1 MKKKKPLN
9 QMIYLPDYFTGIIS
23 QSLQKE
29 VNSEI
34 LYWDFGKE
42 ANETIKLQIEQLL
55 NYIVETVKN
64 KEERRNRYLLPLKY
78 LLCYVKN
85 SGLQDIL
92 KMEADQEVE
101 IALML
106 GKQMGESDVNATKFI
121 AFCRKT
127 LFLEAKEINWEANVW
142 YVEKLN
148 ISPERYSLNSTIDS
162 FSFLDIRREDNRKM
176 LQEYLKYLF
185 VVTNLNLGTIR
196 VKQTY
201 IKEFLK
207 YLEKQE
213 KAITTIDDNSVKEYF
228 EKLSIQRIS
237 PQSYNNNIQAVMIF
251 LQYLQMKDYINQF
264 TISAFFYKKKSY
276 PKNREVRD
284 LDKKLDLFTLYLS
297 EFPEQLRI
305 MSLILLYTG
314 INKGKLFLLRNAD
327 FYYENEDSWMKVTGT
342 NRSVPIPD
350 ILHLLVL
357 RYSEKNHIDIERL
370 LFLNRDKKYTARN
383 FEEAITKQCLKF
395 GILDGEYVFK
405 GNGHQKELCK
415 ALYRNGTSIQ
425 AIREYMGYSTDETVK
440 KYIGWVDEEVARK
453 SNELFKQEERS
464 LGGNLLM
471 AKYKKMNEANQQE
484 SERKIQLAVAEI
496 HRTVSEGKP
505 ISVSELSRNTGL
517 SKGFF
522 YKNEQVRSLLN
533 EEKEKQDQG
542 TLARIK
548 REVRDKSLEKQVELY
563 QREIKKLLNENE
575 DLKKENRKLVRALN
589 KLQKE
594 VK

>member
-1 MKKKKPLN
+1 MNAK
-9 QMIYLPDYFTGIIS
+9 DV
-23 QSLQKE
+23 E
-29 VNSEI
+29 SEI
-34 LYWDFGKE
+34 LYGDFGRDV
-42 ANETIKLQIEQLL
+42 AQTVKLQIELLL
-55 NYIVETVKN
+55 NYVVKSVKN
-64 KEERRNRYLLPLKY
+64 KEERRNKYLFPLKY

-92 KMEADQEVE
+92 KMDADQEAE

-106 GKQMGESDVNATKFI
+106 RNQMGESNVNATKFI

-148 ISPERYSLNSTIDS
+148 ISPERYSLSSTIDS

-185 VVTNLNLGTIR
+185 VVTNLNLGTVRI
-196 VKQTY
+196 KQTY

-213 KAITTIDDNSVKEYF
+213 KAITMIDGNSVKEYF

-237 PQSYNNNIQAVMIF
+237 SQSYNSKIQAVTIF
-251 LQYLQMKDYINQF
+251 LQYLQMKDYVNHFAILV
-264 TISAFFYKKKSY
+264 FFYKKKSY
-276 PKNREVRD
+276 PKNYEVRD
-284 LDKKLDLFTLYLS
+284 LDKKLELLMLHLS
-297 EFPEQLRI
+297 EFPEQLRL

-314 INKGKLFLLRNAD
+314 INKGKMFLLRNVD
-327 FYYENEDSWMKVTGT
+327 FYYENENSWMKVPGT

-370 LFLNRDKKYTARN
+370 LFLNRDKKYTARS

-405 GNGHQKELCK
+405 GNEYQKELCK

-425 AIREYMGYSTDETVK
+425 AIREYMGYSTYETVK

-453 SNELFKQEERS
+453 SDEFFKQEERS
-464 LGGNLLM
+464 LRGNLLM
-471 AKYKKMNEANQQE
+471 AKYEKMNEANQQE

-542 TLARIK
+542 TFARIK

-563 QREIKKLLNENE
+563 QREIKRLLNENE
-575 DLKKENRKLVRALN
+575 NLKKENRKLVRALN

>member
-1 MKKKKPLN
+1 MDIIKG
-9 QMIYLPDYFTGIIS
+9 TIS
-23 QSLQKE
+23 QSFQEE
-29 VNSEI
+29 VDPES
-34 LYWDFGKE
+34 LYWDLRKKADE
-42 ANETIKLQIEQLL
+42 SVNLQIEQLL
-55 NYIVETVKN
+55 YYIIKMGRNT
-64 KEERRNRYLLPLKY
+64 EERRNRYLLPLKY
-78 LLCYVKN
+78 LLCYAEN
-85 SGLQDIL
+85 SGFQNIL
-92 KMEADQEVE
+92 RMDTAQEKE
-101 IALML
+101 FASLL
-106 GKQMGESDVNATKFI
+106 RKQAGGFDVNATKFI
-121 AFCRKT
+121 AFCRKI
-127 LFLEAKEINWEANVW
+127 LFLEAKEIDWEANVW

-148 ISPERYSLNSTIDS
+148 ISPERYSLSSTIES
-162 FSFLDIRREDNRKM
+162 FSFLDIRLKDNRKM
-176 LQEYLKYLF
+176 LQEYMKYLF
-185 VVTNLNLGTIR
+185 TVTNLNLGTIR
-196 VKQTY
+196 IKQTY
-201 IKEFLK
+201 IKGFLK

-213 KAITTIDDNSVKEYF
+213 KAITTIDANSVKEYF

-237 PQSYNNNIQAVMIF
+237 PQSYNNKIQAVTIF
-251 LQYLQMKDYINQF
+251 LQYLQMKDYVNHFAIPV
-264 TISAFFYKKKSY
+264 FFYKKKSY
-276 PKNREVRD
+276 PKNHEIRD
-284 LDKKLDLFTLYLS
+284 LDKKLDLLTLHLS

-314 INKGKLFLLRNAD
+314 IDKGKMFLLRNVD
-327 FYYENEDSWMKVTGT
+327 FYYENEDSWMKVPGT

-370 LFLNRDKKYTARN
+370 LFLNRDKKYTARS

-405 GNGHQKELCK
+405 GNGYQKELCK

-453 SNELFKQEERS
+453 SDELFKQEERS

-471 AKYKKMNEANQQE
+471 AKYEKMNEANQQE

-563 QREIKKLLNENE
+563 QREIKRLLNENE
-575 DLKKENRKLVRALN
+575 NLKKENRKLVKALN

>member
-1 MKKKKPLN
+1 MNAK
-9 QMIYLPDYFTGIIS
+9 DV
-23 QSLQKE
+23 E
-29 VNSEI
+29 SEI
-34 LYWDFGKE
+34 PYWDFGRDV
-42 ANETIKLQIEQLL
+42 AQTVKLQIDLLL
-55 NYIVETVKN
+55 NYIVKSVKN
-64 KEERRNRYLLPLKY
+64 KEERRNRYLIPLKY
-78 LLCYVKN
+78 LLCYVEN
-85 SGLQDIL
+85 SGLHDIL
-92 KMEADQEVE
+92 KLDAAQEAEF
-101 IALML
+101 AFLL
-106 GKQMGESDVNATKFI
+106 RKQTEKSNVNATKFI

-148 ISPERYSLNSTIDS
+148 ISPKRYSLSSTIDS
-162 FSFLDIRREDNRKM
+162 FSFLDIRLEGNRKM
-176 LQEYLKYLF
+176 LQEYMRYIF
-185 VVTNLNLGTIR
+185 TVTNLNLGTIR
-196 VKQTY
+196 IKQTY

-213 KAITTIDDNSVKEYF
+213 KAITTIDANSVKEYF

-237 PQSYNNNIQAVMIF
+237 PQSYNNKIRAITIF
-251 LQYLQMKDYINQF
+251 LQYLQSKDYIYHF
-264 TISAFFYKKKSY
+264 TVPVFFYKKKSY
-276 PKNREVRD
+276 PRNREVRD
-284 LDKKLDLFTLYLS
+284 LDTKLDLLTLHLS

-314 INKGKLFLLRNAD
+314 INKGKMFLLKNAD
-327 FYYENEDSWMKVTGT
+327 FYYENENSWMKVPGT

-357 RYSEKNHIDIERL
+357 KYSEKSHIDIERL
-370 LFLNRDKKYTARN
+370 LFLNRGKKYTARS
-383 FEEAITKQCLKF
+383 FEDAITKQCLKSS
-395 GILDGEYVFK
+395 ILDGEYVFK
-405 GNGHQKELCK
+405 GNGYQKELCK

-453 SNELFKQEERS
+453 SEELFKQKESS
-464 LGGNLLM
+464 LGGKLLM
-471 AKYKKMNEANQQE
+471 AKYDKMNEANQQE

-522 YKNEQVRSLLN
+522 YNNEQVRSLLN

-542 TLARIK
+542 TLARIE

-563 QREIKKLLNENE
+563 QREIKRLLDENE
-575 DLKKENRKLVRALN
+575 DLRKENWKLVRALN

>member
-1 MKKKKPLN
+1 
-9 QMIYLPDYFTGIIS
+9 
-23 QSLQKE
+23 
-29 VNSEI
+29 
-34 LYWDFGKE
+34 
-42 ANETIKLQIEQLL
+42 
-55 NYIVETVKN
+55 
-64 KEERRNRYLLPLKY
+64 
-78 LLCYVKN
+78 
-85 SGLQDIL
+85 
-92 KMEADQEVE
+92 
-101 IALML
+101 
-106 GKQMGESDVNATKFI
+106 
-121 AFCRKT
+121 
-127 LFLEAKEINWEANVW
+127 
-142 YVEKLN
+142 
-148 ISPERYSLNSTIDS
+148 
-162 FSFLDIRREDNRKM
+162 
-176 LQEYLKYLF
+176 
-185 VVTNLNLGTIR
+185 
-196 VKQTY
+196 
-201 IKEFLK
+201 
-207 YLEKQE
+207 
-213 KAITTIDDNSVKEYF
+213 
-228 EKLSIQRIS
+228 
-237 PQSYNNNIQAVMIF
+237 
-251 LQYLQMKDYINQF
+251 
-264 TISAFFYKKKSY
+264 
-276 PKNREVRD
+276 
-284 LDKKLDLFTLYLS
+284 
-297 EFPEQLRI
+297 
-305 MSLILLYTG
+305 
-314 INKGKLFLLRNAD
+314 
-327 FYYENEDSWMKVTGT
+327 MKVPGT

-370 LFLNRDKKYTARN
+370 LFLNRDKKYTARS

-405 GNGHQKELCK
+405 GNGYQKELCK

-453 SNELFKQEERS
+453 SDELFKQEERS

-471 AKYKKMNEANQQE
+471 AKYEKMNEANQQE

-542 TLARIK
+542 TFARIK

-563 QREIKKLLNENE
+563 QREIKRLLDENE
-575 DLKKENRKLVRALN
+575 DLRKENWKLVRALN